1 LVLGGLDGG
10 CDDFWGDPQGDGEHR
25 VPSATLRKTSSAEAC
40 GSIQAVVPGLRSR
53 RATL

>member
-1 LVLGGLDGG
+1 MERNPVNAQESQGEQRSLASADG
-10 CDDFWGDPQGDGEHR
+10 

-40 GSIQAVVPGLRSR
+40 GGIQAVVPCLRSR